1 MKVRLVK
8 FWRGHLPGE
17 VLDLERGVAD
27 AYVNVARVAVWVE
40 AEVEAA
46 PPEEKPALKPVEH
59 MVPHLSG
66 ARTTKAKK

>member
-40 AEVEAA
+40 AA

>member
-1 MKVRLVK
+1 MKVRMTK
-8 FWRGHLPGE
+8 FWRGHNVGD

-40 AEVEAA
+40 VEAA
-46 PPEEKPALKPVEH
+46 APEPEKVALRPVEH

-66 ARTTKAKK
+66 TRTTKAKK